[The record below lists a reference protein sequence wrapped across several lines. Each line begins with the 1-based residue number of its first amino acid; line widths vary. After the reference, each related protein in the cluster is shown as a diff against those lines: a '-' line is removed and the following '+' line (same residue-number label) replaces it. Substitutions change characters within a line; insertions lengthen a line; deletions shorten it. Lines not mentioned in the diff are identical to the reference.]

1 MAPFLLAYRAVK
13 SMRSVRVPFQ
23 SRAGWSLA
31 ELAVVMAVIGT
42 LFSFAL
48 PAFVNYYQTAQV
60 RGAASDV
67 AAYINQGRQ
76 LAIQLNC
83 SVSVVIAPAGIS
95 LNRQAN
101 CQTSGVWIGAGTD
114 GAGNIPVPDRITL
127 TPTATPIFTS
137 LGAAAPAATVTVS
150 NGTHSLNVLVSA
162 SGRVTVSP

>member
-1 MAPFLLAYRAVK
+1 
-13 SMRSVRVPFQ
+13 MRSVRVPFP

-76 LAIQLNC
+76 LSMQLNF

-95 LNRQAN
+95 LDRQAN

-114 GAGNIPVPDRITL
+114 GAGNIPVPDGITL
-127 TPTATPIFTS
+127 TPTASPIFTN
-137 LGAAAPAATVTVS
+137 LGAATPAATVTVS
-150 NGTHSLNVLVSA
+150 HGTYSLNVLVSA
-162 SGRVTVSP
+162 SGRVTVGPCSKACRSITTR

>member
-1 MAPFLLAYRAVK
+1 MALFLLAHRDVK
-13 SMRSVRVPFQ
+13 SMRSVRCPFP
-23 SRAGWSLA
+23 SRAGWSLI

-114 GAGNIPVPDRITL
+114 GAGNIPVPDGITL